1 MTFSEDVRRELVGR
15 QPSRACCRDALL
27 SGLIRG
33 AGSIQVRGHGELAVV
48 LELADPAAARLAF
61 SIVRRRGADA
71 EIVSFRERRLHRRNL
86 VRLRLAGDRSLQ
98 LLHEEAGG
106 FTFQATW
113 IGETPEAR
121 ERVALRDVL
130 NDVRENRVKNKF
142 VYVVGKAR
150 LP

>member
-61 SIVRRRGADA
+61 SMVRRRGADA

-86 VRLRLAGDRSLQ
+86 VRLWLVGDRSLQ
-98 LLHEEAGG
+98 LLHEVGAAAARSCAGG
-106 FTFQATW
+106 SSPRVRCRPRGARRTW
-113 IGETPEAR
+113 SCGRRTSR
-121 ERVALRDVL
+121 
-130 NDVRENRVKNKF
+130 
-142 VYVVGKAR
+142 
-150 LP
+150 